1 MPYARS
7 ETSPPNWSTVE
18 RGPPVPEVSRRTVMT
33 TGLGGLG
40 LAAVAI
46 ATQTAPAL
54 AGSPAPAA
62 VNPHALESGAE
73 PTRSL
78 YLPAVG
84 RTFAA
89 SDGTRT
95 IDITLTAVE
104 DLPAAKAP
112 GDEGRFSLL
121 FAAIGFLAGD
131 GIFTLRRTGT
141 PTTTLFLTPVGPR
154 GATRT
159 MQAIVNRTV

>member
-1 MPYARS
+1 M
-7 ETSPPNWSTVE
+7 
-18 RGPPVPEVSRRTVMT
+18 PEVSRRTAMT
-33 TGLGGLG
+33 AGLGGLS
-40 LAAVAI
+40 LAAAAI
-46 ATQTAPAL
+46 ATQLGPTQASAAPSVTA
-54 AGSPAPAA
+54 
-62 VNPHALESGAE
+62 NPNALEAGVE

-84 RTFAA
+84 STFRA

-95 IDITLTAVE
+95 IDITLATVE
-104 DLPAAKAP
+104 DLASAKSP

-121 FAAIGFLAGD
+121 FTTLGFLAGD
-131 GIFTLRRTGT
+131 GIFTLRRSGI
-141 PTTTLFLTPVGPR
+141 PTTTLFLTPIGPR